1 MNIIFIG
8 AGNLATHLSQ
18 AFQRANHRVLQVYSR
33 TEESASSLAALLDC
47 PFTTRIEDILPDA
60 EVYVFS
66 VRDAV
71 LQDLAERLYAHLRQV
86 ATAGNPRRGA
96 GALFVHTAGSM
107 PLDVLPMLRRGVFYP
122 MQTFSKS
129 RHVDFCQIPIFLES
143 QTDMR
148 LMELLARALSQQVY
162 HLDGERR
169 RYLHLSAVFACNFVN
184 HCYDLA
190 GQLLQEH
197 GIPFDT
203 LLPLIDETA
212 RKVHELSPRQAQT
225 GPAVRYDENVI
236 NAQSQLLNGLS
247 KDIYDLLSRSIHER
261 SSQSEASE
269 PVIVCS
275 L

>member
-1 MNIIFIG
+1 M
-8 AGNLATHLSQ
+8 
-18 AFQRANHRVLQVYSR
+18 LQVYSR

-184 HCYDLA
+184 HMYF
-190 GQLLQEH
+190 H
-197 GIPFDT
+197 VM
-203 LLPLIDETA
+203 LPLIDETA
-212 RKVHELSPRQAQT
+212 SKVHSLPPHEAQT
-225 GPAVRYDENVI
+225 GPAVRYDKNVMDHHLD
-236 NAQSQLLNGLS
+236 LLA
-247 KDIYDLLSRSIHER
+247 DAPDMQQIYKLLSRSIHDK
-261 SSQSEASE
+261 
-269 PVIVCS
+269 

>member
-47 PFTTRIEDILPDA
+47 PFTTRIDEILPDA

-184 HCYDLA
+184 HMYDLSVRI
-190 GQLLQEH
+190 LEPH
-197 GIPFDT
+197 DIPFHVM
-203 LLPLIDETA
+203 LPLIDETA
-212 RKVHELSPRQAQT
+212 SKVHSLPPHEAQT
-225 GPAVRYDENVI
+225 GPAVRYDKNVMDHHLD
-236 NAQSQLLNGLS
+236 LLA
-247 KDIYDLLSRSIHER
+247 DAPDMQQIYKLLSRSIHDK
-261 SSQSEASE
+261 
-269 PVIVCS
+269 